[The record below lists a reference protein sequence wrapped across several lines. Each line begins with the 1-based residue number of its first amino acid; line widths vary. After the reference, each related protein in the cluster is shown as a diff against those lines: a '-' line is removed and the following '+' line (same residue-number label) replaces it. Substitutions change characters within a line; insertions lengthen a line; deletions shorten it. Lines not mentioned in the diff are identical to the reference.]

1 MMQRPVAGDFWGGLS
16 AAAVILPQ
24 AMAFGVTLLAALGL
38 PAASG
43 ALSGL
48 IAASLL
54 CFCSGLAGGARGLI
68 SSPTGPLLILL
79 GGTLGSLAAQG
90 LDRAALLPAL
100 AALVMLSGLFQILI
114 GLSGGGRLIKFI
126 PYPVISGFMTGSAI
140 LMLLSQRQ
148 PLAGPAILESGSFAW
163 LPAATAAAT
172 ALAMWWVPRRFS
184 AVPGTIAGLVVGTAF
199 FHLAAL
205 PASSALPQS
214 WVIGAVPS
222 LATVQLPLSREVLTA
237 LPWQLLLLPALAL
250 AVLGSLN
257 TLIVAV
263 IADVSTSSRHR
274 SGVELAAQ
282 GTGNLLSGLLGGM
295 AASGTTGATLIA
307 VGSGGGRWAGAVA
320 GSLLLLLLLVGRQVG
335 TLLPVSV
342 LSGIIL
348 FVALRMLDRD
358 IIAWLRQ
365 RQTRGAAGIAL
376 FVTAV
381 TVFYDLVTAVAAGVA
396 IAIIMFIRSQALS
409 SVVHLRSSGK
419 QLRSVRKRSEAEDRL
434 LSEHGDDIV
443 LYELRGNLIF
453 ATTDALL
460 DRVGADLDSGKSLIL
475 HLRRVQQIDLTAA
488 RLLQQLANRLHK
500 HGGELLVCNLYREIG
515 LGELAEQALR
525 EFSHDAAPV
534 PILTFN
540 GKDEALEHAENRL
553 LQRLGH
559 APGSGSERKALGETD
574 LCQKMTP
581 QELAAL
587 QAVMKPHHL
596 AAGSL
601 VFESGTPG
609 ASLFLV
615 LQGEIEIRLPTTRH
629 HYKRLATCQS
639 GTWFG
644 ELALLSPGPR
654 VATAIAL
661 QDSELLELDAAG
673 LETLRR
679 DNPQAAVRL
688 LMTLARIE
696 VAHLRWTTREL
707 QHLSEW

>member
-1 MMQRPVAGDFWGGLS
+1 MIQKPVAGDFWGGLS
-16 AAAVILPQ
+16 AAAVVLPQ
-24 AMAFGVTLLAALGL
+24 AMAFGVTLLATLGL

-48 IAASLL
+48 IAACLL
-54 CFCSGLAGGARGLI
+54 CLCSGLAGGARGVI

-90 LDRAALLPAL
+90 LDSTALVTAM
-100 AALVMLSGLFQILI
+100 AALVLLSGLFQILI
-114 GLSGGGRLIKFI
+114 ALSGSGRLIKFI

-148 PLAGPAILESGSFAW
+148 PLVGTAILASESFAW
-163 LPAATAAAT
+163 LPATTALIT
-172 ALAMWWVPRRFS
+172 ALAMWWVPKRFS
-184 AVPGTIAGLVVGTAF
+184 AIPGTIAGLVGGTVF
-199 FHLAAL
+199 FHLATMA
-205 PASSALPQS
+205 ASTPLPQT

-222 LATVQLPLSREVLTA
+222 LATVKLPLSWDAMAA
-237 LPWQLLLLPALAL
+237 LPWQLLWLPALAL

-282 GTGNLLSGLLGGM
+282 GAGNLLSGLLGGM
-295 AASGTTGATLIA
+295 AASGSTGATLVA
-307 VGSGGGRWAGAVA
+307 VGSGGGRWVGAVA
-320 GSLLLLLLLVGRQVG
+320 GSLLLLLLLAGRQVG

-348 FVALRMLDRD
+348 FVALHMLDRD

-365 RQTRGAAGIAL
+365 RQTQGAAGIAL

-381 TVFYDLVTAVAAGVA
+381 TVFYDLVVAVAAGVA
-396 IAIIMFIRSQALS
+396 IAIIMFIRSQARS

-419 QLRSVRKRSEAEDRL
+419 QLRSVRKRSEAENRL
-434 LSEHGDDIV
+434 LTEHGEEIV

-500 HGGELLVCNLYREIG
+500 HGGQLLVCNLYREIG
-515 LGELAEQALR
+515 LGDLAEKALR
-525 EFSHDAAPV
+525 EFSHDSAPV

-540 GKDEALEHAENRL
+540 GKDEALEYAENLL

-559 APGSGSERKALGETD
+559 APGSATEHKTLAETD

-581 QELAAL
+581 EELAAL
-587 QAVMKPHHL
+587 QSVLKPHHL
-596 AAGSL
+596 RTGTL

-615 LQGEIEIRLPTTRH
+615 LAGEIEIRLPTTHH

-661 QDSELLELDAAG
+661 QDSELLELDAEG
-673 LETLRR
+673 LATLRHHT
-679 DNPQAAVRL
+679 PQAAVRL

-696 VAHLRWTTREL
+696 VEHLRWTTREL